1 MKYNF
6 DPMYTIECFKDIV
19 NVPSPVGYY
28 PQMNP
33 VMERYAKE
41 LGHEITFDNK
51 STAYITLEGED
62 KELFDRLLNLLDE
75 VDDVQDVYHNVEL

>member
-28 PQMNP
+28 PLMNP
-33 VMERYAKE
+33 VMEAYAKE

-51 STAYITLEGED
+51 STAYITLTPSVSSSREST
-62 KELFDRLLNLLDE
+62 
-75 VDDVQDVYHNVEL
+75 QTA